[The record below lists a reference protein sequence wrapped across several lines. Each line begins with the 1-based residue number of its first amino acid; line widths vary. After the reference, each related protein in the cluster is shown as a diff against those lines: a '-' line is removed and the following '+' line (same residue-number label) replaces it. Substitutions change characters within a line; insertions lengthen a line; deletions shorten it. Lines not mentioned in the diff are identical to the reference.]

1 MSDQCSKALS
11 WRNRSSSI
19 GGLGGHEQVEHF
31 VRIILEAK
39 AICVWM
45 QRILWVIEW
54 VAYGRKLE
62 EVHPGETRL
71 NVTDGYVI
79 V

>member
-1 MSDQCSKALS
+1 M
-11 WRNRSSSI
+11 
-19 GGLGGHEQVEHF
+19 
-31 VRIILEAK
+31 
-39 AICVWM
+39 WM

-62 EVHPGETRL
+62 ELHPGETRL